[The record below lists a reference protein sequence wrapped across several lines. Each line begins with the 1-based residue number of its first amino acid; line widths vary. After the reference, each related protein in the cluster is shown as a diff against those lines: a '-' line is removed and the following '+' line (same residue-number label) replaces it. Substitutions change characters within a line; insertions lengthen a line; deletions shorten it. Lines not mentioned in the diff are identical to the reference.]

1 MTAPCLWRE
10 LLRGP
15 EPCSFPPPQKK
26 RFPIFPSRAP
36 FTEFLRLEKR
46 CEGMIWNLEFILF
59 FSKKPKNKSAW
70 LKGSSIKNSYL
81 WFLYIPRSLKK
92 SLRMSFYK
100 GLAYL
105 VYLESLRVMHSN
117 NGEIWKALFTYHW
130 SGARLDPFHER
141 KDHSASAILIGR
153 VHAMRRRRWM
163 FGKASLSHAPSAS
176 RRLLGSSFS
185 ADCHIICHLRSSFP
199 RDLGNGRSFS

>member
-1 MTAPCLWRE
+1 MKVHDWK
-10 LLRGP
+10 GQQY
-15 EPCSFPPPQKK
+15 QKK
-26 RFPIFPSRAP
+26 
-36 FTEFLRLEKR
+36 
-46 CEGMIWNLEFILF
+46 LF
-59 FSKKPKNKSAW
+59 VVSLNTW
-70 LKGSSIKNSYL
+70 LIKE
-81 WFLYIPRSLKK
+81 RSLKE
-92 SLRMSFYK
+92 SPRMSFYK

-117 NGEIWKALFTYHW
+117 NGEIWKALFIYHW
-130 SGARLDPFHER
+130 SGARLDPFHEW

-185 ADCHIICHLRSSFP
+185 ADCHIICHLRSSFQ
-199 RDLGNGRSFS
+199 RDLGNGRSFSQNNMPSVASDSFRVLLTMIEGTR